1 MATHPG
7 HLEVAVGTFL
17 FQFTLYVILAGSA
30 FWLVHASP
38 FEVFRRRRIAT
49 EPVSRAQLNRELR
62 LSVVTMIIFGAVGGL
77 MNVLNER
84 GIVHVCIDGDCG
96 GPAYTGLMTLVLVL
110 AHDTYFYWTHRWLH
124 TPWLFRHFHIDHHRS
139 KDPTPLSV
147 LAHHPVDAFLSVGFL
162 YAVIVVVPVPVAS
175 ILMFQV
181 VLFVFNVLGH
191 LGLEYMPA
199 GYVRTP
205 LFAWLNSPTHHHL
218 HHRATHYNHGLY
230 FNFWDR
236 LCGTEHPEYAGQ
248 FEANAARR

>member
-1 MATHPG
+1 MAI
-7 HLEVAVGTFL
+7 GTFL
-17 FQFTLYVILAGSA
+17 FQLTLYVTLAGSA

-38 FEVFRRRRIAT
+38 IEAFRRRRIAS
-49 EPVSRAQLNRELR
+49 EPVARTQIVRELGY
-62 LSVVTMIIFGAVGGL
+62 SFVTMVIFGAIGGL

-84 GIVHVCIDGDCG
+84 GIVHVWVEGSCG
-96 GPAYTGLMTLVLVL
+96 GPGYTALMTLVLVL

-124 TPWLFRHFHIDHHRS
+124 TPWLFRRFHIGHHRS

-147 LAHHPVDAFLSVGFL
+147 LAHHPVDALLSVGFL
-162 YAVIVVVPVPVAS
+162 YAVIFVVPVPVVS
-175 ILMFQV
+175 ILLFQV

-191 LGLEYMPA
+191 LGLEYMPG

-205 LFAWLNSPTHHHL
+205 LFAFLNTPTHHHL

-236 LCGTEHPEYAGQ
+236 LCGTEHPDYTRHFQE
-248 FEANAARR
+248 NASRR